1 MKFQFELILSAVL
14 FLLSAHAFTIE
25 KRPESS
31 LLLPDITPLGREK
44 RASGNVVQF
53 SMGNELSSSVDW
65 KTVDI
70 AKDDVCHNSR
80 TRFPGGDIK
89 KCPTAVAS
97 GQAVPANYRSTCPWY
112 YTAEHDPTRFPTTI
126 MQARSPCIYCI
137 GSPINEC
144 VPVSQ
149 NTTVLQK
156 SASPSPDGSYMFYER
171 QVTVTVGFTC
181 AGPRLAGNA
190 ATTKP
195 TTNSTTKA
203 PAEDIPWAK

>member
-1 MKFQFELILSAVL
+1 MKFQFEFILSAAL
-14 FLLSAHAFTIE
+14 FFLSAHAFMIE

-31 LLLPDITPLGREK
+31 LLLPDNTPLGREK

-53 SMGNELSSSVDW
+53 SMDNELSSSVDW
-65 KTVDI
+65 NTVDM

-80 TRFPGGDIK
+80 ASFPGGDIE
-89 KCPTAVAS
+89 KCPTEVAS
-97 GQAVPANYRSTCPWY
+97 GQAVPTNYRSTCPWY
-112 YTAEHDPTRFPTTI
+112 YTAEHDPTRFPTTV

-156 SASPSPDGSYMFYER
+156 SASPSPDGSYIFYER

-181 AGPRLAGNA
+181 AVPRSAEYA
-190 ATTKP
+190 ATTKA
-195 TTNSTTKA
+195 TTKTTTK
-203 PAEDIPWAK
+203 EDIPWAK